1 MHLLIKPPTQLL
13 MMVSSTKGFWK
24 LNQNAFRLKFIKFGL
39 KFRNIGS
46 VSLPDSVLRNVIRN
60 LVTSGIKQVARA
72 LVPPELGEYLVKA
85 NEAQRRLRKFGN
97 HDQFRFYAKMD
108 VKAELTLENLGFNFA
123 KAMGSGQKMQDRV
136 KKFVGGKKDAG
147 EVENLAKVCRALG
160 LNPTQL
166 DQLLRTQQALGLTQD
181 TTFPDDSLKALG
193 QQAFQALNVQGAIQ
207 SQDVSQIN
215 LDSAKILEV
224 AQRIGQKAFAGDFTK
239 TDAGGVPLRNLFSL
253 GKLSVL
259 SARLPWIKTMLV

>member
-1 MHLLIKPPTQLL
+1 MF
-13 MMVSSTKGFWK
+13 KGYWK
-24 LNQNAFRLKFIKFGL
+24 LNQNTFRLKFIKFGL

-60 LVTSGIKQVARA
+60 LVTSGIKNLAKAV
-72 LVPPELGEYLVKA
+72 VPPELGVYLIKI
-85 NEAQRRLRKFGN
+85 NETQRKLRKFGN
-97 HDQFRFYAKMD
+97 QDQFRFYAKMD
-108 VKAELTLENLGFNFA
+108 VTAELSLESLGFNFA
-123 KAMGSGQKMQDRV
+123 KAMGSGKKMQDRV
-136 KKFVGGKKDAG
+136 KKFVGGKKDAE

-160 LNPTQL
+160 LNSTQL
-166 DQLLRTQQALGLTQD
+166 EQLLRTQEALGLTQD

-239 TDAGGVPLRNLFSL
+239 TDGSAVPLRNLFSL
-253 GKLSVL
+253 SKYRIGSTHNVVYHH
-259 SARLPWIKTMLV
+259 LP